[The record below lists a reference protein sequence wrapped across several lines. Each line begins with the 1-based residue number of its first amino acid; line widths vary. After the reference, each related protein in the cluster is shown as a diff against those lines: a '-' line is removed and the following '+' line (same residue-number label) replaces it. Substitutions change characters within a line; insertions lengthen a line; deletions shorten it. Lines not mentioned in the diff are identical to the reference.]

1 MTFDAHD
8 AGTDVN
14 GIRRES
20 LSWGQLGDAAPSRA
34 VTVGDDAA

>member
-14 GIRRES
+14 GIRRQT
-20 LSWGQLGDAAPSRA
+20 LSWGQFGDTAPSLA